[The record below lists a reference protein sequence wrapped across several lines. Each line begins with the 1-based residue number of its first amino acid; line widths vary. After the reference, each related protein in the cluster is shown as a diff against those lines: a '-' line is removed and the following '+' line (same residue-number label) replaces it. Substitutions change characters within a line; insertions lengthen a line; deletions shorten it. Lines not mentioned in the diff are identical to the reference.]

1 MIKNVIFDFGGVLV
15 DWNPRYFYGP
25 YFKDDQK
32 MEWFLSH
39 VCTSEWNAKQ
49 DGGRTFAEAV
59 AELKSRWS
67 EYSTEI
73 ELFDLAWPVML
84 KGSIQESVD
93 FLKELKSKRYGLYGL
108 TNWSAEKFPYAF
120 EHFDFFSLFDGIVV
134 SGEVKLLK
142 PDPAI
147 FHLLLERYHLDP
159 SQCVFIDD
167 TPANCEISRSIG
179 LNTIHFENTDQMRT
193 CFEQICAEK
202 GN

>member
-25 YFKDDQK
+25 FFKDDQK
-32 MEWFLSH
+32 MEWFLSN

-49 DGGRTFAEAV
+49 DGGRTFADAV

-67 EYSTEI
+67 KYSTEI

-93 FLKELKSKRYGLYGL
+93 FLKELKSKGYGLYGL

-167 TPANCEISRSIG
+167 TMANCETSRSIG